1 MLDISLQT
9 NLLEEYQATRIIG
22 IDEVGRGAWAGPVV
36 IGAFAW
42 QPDMAVIETIRDSK
56 LIKQPERER
65 LFTELGQHFHK
76 FASSDACDVDE
87 KGITRCIEA
96 NIASLIGE
104 LDDGNTLFIVDGYF
118 KFLPETKIFQAPKA
132 DNTYYAVAAA
142 AILAKVYRDNLMA
155 KFAEEFQGYGWES
168 NKGYGTAS
176 HTQAIRERG
185 ITPLH
190 RKSFVPKELIV

>member
-9 NLLEEYQATRIIG
+9 NLLQKYQVKRIIG

-42 QPDMAVIETIRDSK
+42 EPDMAIIETVRDSK

-65 LFTELGQHFHK
+65 LFSQLSQYFHK
-76 FASSDACDVDE
+76 FAYSDACDVDK

-96 NIASLIGE
+96 NIASLISE
-104 LDDGNTLFIVDGYF
+104 LDDNNTLFIVDGYF
-118 KFLPETKIFQAPKA
+118 KYLPETKILQAPKA

-155 KFAEEFQGYGWES
+155 KFAEEFKGYGWET
-168 NKGYGTAS
+168 NKGYGTAA
-176 HTQAIRERG
+176 HTKAIRELG
-185 ITPLH
+185 ITQLH
-190 RKSFVPKELIV
+190 RKSFVPSELIV